1 MSVLDVLRRLIL
13 AHHEEEH
20 RAISQSLADDQAT
33 LSELEVRIRRLE
45 IERRLRERRL
55 S

>member
-1 MSVLDVLRRLIL
+1 MGLLEALRRFLL
-13 AHHEEEH
+13 VEHEEEH
-20 RAISQSLADDQAT
+20 RAISQTLADDQAT